1 MKSLLLNAHRDTII
15 TSARKHGAT
24 SVRLFG
30 SFARGEETFES
41 DIDLL
46 VCQSAL
52 KIDPLSASKID
63 PPKKPKNAVFV
74 FCSVHWGTEVSS
86 RSFLERE
93 WAKVL
98 LVGAEE
104 RTLSGDYVRFRC
116 SRFLNR

>member
-46 VCQSAL
+46 VEMEPHRSLLDIIAL
-52 KIDPLSASKID
+52 KLDIEDLTGRNVDIVTVKGVSPYLAEIILKEAIPL
-63 PPKKPKNAVFV
+63 
-74 FCSVHWGTEVSS
+74 
-86 RSFLERE
+86 
-93 WAKVL
+93 
-98 LVGAEE
+98 
-104 RTLSGDYVRFRC
+104 
-116 SRFLNR
+116 